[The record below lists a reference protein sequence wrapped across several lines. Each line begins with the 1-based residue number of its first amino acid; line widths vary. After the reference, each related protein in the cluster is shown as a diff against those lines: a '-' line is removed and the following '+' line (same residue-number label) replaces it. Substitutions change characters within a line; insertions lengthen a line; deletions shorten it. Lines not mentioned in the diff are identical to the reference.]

1 MTIVNAIVIFFA
13 IIGLFFS
20 VSFVYGLLSV
30 KKDKPSDNAV
40 KVGKGYMTS
49 AIINHGECPYVF
61 SSPKRVYS
69 ESNSAIFMV
78 LSAVLDGKEFPDLK
92 VGDTHLT
99 FIQAINNSTFPV
111 TPKYLQNLIIE
122 SQGEI
127 IDVPFDTLPTQLPKD
142 LVKKVREEMD
152 WGSIDLGVYN
162 RSSAIASF
170 MVEVSDFESF
180 VKGLKS
186 VKLGYNN
193 RAQDIL
199 LAESSFVTIDNKLFA
214 DCIKTAVLEWT
225 ETIKKK
231 VDSISVS
238 EH

>member
-1 MTIVNAIVIFFA
+1 MTVINAIVLFFA

-20 VSFVYGLLSV
+20 ASFVYGLLSA
-30 KKDKPSDNAV
+30 KKDKPSNKAV
-40 KVGKGYMTS
+40 KVEKGYLTS
-49 AIINHGECPYVF
+49 AIINHEECPYIF

-78 LSAVLDGKEFPDLK
+78 LSGVLDSKEFPNLM
-92 VGDTHLT
+92 VGDTHIT
-99 FIQAINNSTFPV
+99 FIQAINIKTIPV
-111 TPKYLQNLIIE
+111 SPKHLHDLIIE
-122 SQGEI
+122 GQGETM
-127 IDVPFDTLPTQLPKD
+127 DVPLDTLPTQLPKD
-142 LVKKVREEMD
+142 LVMKVRDEMD
-152 WGSIDLGVYN
+152 WGPIDLGVYN